1 MVSKQVPLITHVPY
15 LISVKCTN
23 ISLYFYASPTQNLAS
38 LVKRIHPNYCHM
50 DYSTPTLFH
59 SKPMRHI
66 QKKSYIIWQNI
77 MVYLHLVWHSFSWL
91 EKIVFFFNFAYRKC
105 RQLKKEKYQT
115 NVNMVKDILEKM
127 LTSKI
132 YFLLNDLSPYSQ

>member
-91 EKIVFFFNFAYRKC
+91 EKIVFFFKFCLSKMPSIEKRKISNLC
-105 RQLKKEKYQT
+105 KHGKRYTGE
-115 NVNMVKDILEKM
+115 NV
-127 LTSKI
+127 TFKI
-132 YFLLNDLSPYSQ
+132 YFLLKDLSP

>member
-38 LVKRIHPNYCHM
+38 PVKRIHPNYCHM
-50 DYSTPTLFH
+50 DYSTPTL
-59 SKPMRHI
+59 SIVNRCGI
-66 QKKSYIIWQNI
+66 YKKNHLSFENI

-91 EKIVFFFNFAYRKC
+91 KKLCFFLNFAYRKC
-105 RQLKKEKYQT
+105 RQLKNEKYQT
-115 NVNMVKDILEKM
+115 YVNMVKDILEKM
-127 LTSKI
+127 LTFKI
-132 YFLLNDLSPYSQ
+132 YFLLKDLSPYSQ